1 MWASAISPRLDAMLA
16 RALADSP
23 RARELARE
31 LAGRSIELRLAG
43 SAWGLQL
50 HSGGERLE
58 LRAPSPGADAS
69 LSGGAL
75 ALLALA
81 AGPDPAAVLRRGAI
95 RVEGDGEVAER
106 FRELLGLLRPDVE
119 HALGRAL
126 GPVPAHVAV
135 RAARGALA
143 WGRRAAHATLRD
155 TADYLAH
162 ERRDLVPAA
171 ESEHVLRGTEALRE
185 HTDRLAARLGELE
198 RRVATLRGAG
208 GRAGDGAASRG
219 GGAFRGDADSGS
231 GAGRRR

>member
-1 MWASAISPRLDAMLA
+1 MWASAISPRLEAALA

-31 LAGRSIELRLAG
+31 LAGRSVELRLAG
-43 SAWGLQL
+43 SVLGLRVQ
-50 HSGGERLE
+50 SDGERLE
-58 LRAPSPGADAS
+58 LRAPASGADAS

-75 ALLALA
+75 AWLALG
-81 AGPDPAAVLRRGAI
+81 GPDPAGVLRRGDL

-119 HALGRAL
+119 HALGRAI
-126 GPVPAHVAV
+126 GPVPAHAAM

-143 WGRRAAHATLRD
+143 WGRRAARATLRD

-171 ESEHVLRGTEALRE
+171 EAEHVLRGSEVLRE
-185 HTDRLAARLGELE
+185 HTDRLDARLGELE
-198 RRVATLRGAG
+198 RRVARLRVAG
-208 GRAGDGAASRG
+208 GVAG
-219 GGAFRGDADSGS
+219 GDAGGTPGGS
-231 GAGRRR
+231 VGGGAGRRR